1 MAIVVAPYNPWR
13 ENLAAQILGN
23 VAQNYLQNQRSSEVS
38 KKWGALMGL
47 FPMEGQD
54 QDAATINRMAEE
66 QRKVSERDAIA
77 HLLSKQAGA
86 GMSGIPQTGAAEDIR
101 YGLSGATRQAM
112 PQLDKWQTPEGVA
125 AEQVLLDRIANSY
138 LPPSESEGANWNM
151 NSYNAG
157 MANRIPKQFTPEG
170 VFSKAAETPNY
181 RFRDMINALADPR
194 FSPYA
199 KELMAEIKNLEDLYT
214 SRRNN
219 NYLDMEAAK
228 KNLIGAYQANMI
240 MRHAQDLPTAMT
252 ALSAYYSNPAEHA
265 TSMAASNQKNFFDSV
280 GNRMDAGSR
289 QYAADASARATLG
302 AANIHAGAEDRK
314 TQAMLA
320 EQALRRKEIQAAQ
333 DATSANI
340 KERQNKTDDAR
351 LRETIEEDARR
362 VVSSFRDDMLSP
374 DEESVVADIAMN
386 MSSVNRGAAGR
397 ADDPYA
403 LQPIPLSAK
412 RAAKLFA
419 KGDPE
424 SWKKLKHMSRGT
436 MGAIDRTKLI
446 QNLDLITI
454 GNKYRIPSIQ
464 ENRTWRDEFYNA
476 IMGVED

>member
-13 ENLAAQILGN
+13 ENLAAHILGS

-66 QRKVSERDAIA
+66 QRQISEKDAIA
-77 HLLSKQAGA
+77 HLLSKQASA
-86 GMSGIPQTGAAEDIR
+86 GMSGIPQTGASEDIR

-125 AEQVLLDRIANSY
+125 AEQVLLDRITNSY

-157 MANRIPKQFTPEG
+157 MANRIPMQFTPEG

-181 RFRDMINALADPR
+181 KFKDMMNALADPR

-199 KELMAEIKNLEDLYT
+199 KELMGEIKKLEDIYT

-228 KNLIGAYQANMI
+228 KNAVGAYQANMI
-240 MRHAQDLPTAMT
+240 MRNARSLPEAAS
-252 ALSAYYSNPAEHA
+252 ALSAFYSNPAEHL

-289 QYAADASARATLG
+289 QYAADTSARATLG

-320 EQALRRKEIQAAQ
+320 DQALRRAEIAEAQKARQDNYDAAALQ
-333 DATSANI
+333 
-340 KERQNKTDDAR
+340 KTIEDDAR
-351 LRETIEEDARR
+351 RI
-362 VVSSFRDDMLSP
+362 VSSFRDDMLSP
-374 DEESVVADIAMN
+374 DEESVIADIAMN

-454 GNKYRIPSIQ
+454 GNKYRIPSDL
-464 ENRTWRDEFYNA
+464 TWRNEFYNA
-476 IMGVED
+476 IMGVEN